1 MSVLQALVAAVAAAG
16 LIVAGVALLAGPA
29 WGLIAAGV
37 LIAAATVLLYDPAAT
52 NEARRLRAARNAAA
66 GKRRP

>member
-1 MSVLQALVAAVAAAG
+1 MSALQAFVAAAAVVA
-16 LIVAGVALLAGPA
+16 LIVTGVVGLAGVWWAC
-29 WGLIAAGV
+29 ITAGV